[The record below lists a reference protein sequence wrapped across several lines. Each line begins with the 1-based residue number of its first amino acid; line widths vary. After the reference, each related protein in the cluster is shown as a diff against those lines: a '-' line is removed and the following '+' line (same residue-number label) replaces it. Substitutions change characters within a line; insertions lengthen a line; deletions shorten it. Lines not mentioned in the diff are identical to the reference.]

1 MIKGLSIKIGARAVA
16 LLLAVGAGIFAWH
29 NRPVNQT
36 IEQLLQNNQQ
46 LKQAISNLKTET
58 QIGYAKVLS
67 QTDVNDVLCTKLLFV
82 ETEPNEPL
90 KPILRKEF
98 ELQGDVV
105 HFDALIVKFGQQL
118 VMDGSERAIYLWRRI
133 YGDTMRPQDGFSIEQ
148 EGVEPAR
155 YGRLCEA
162 LSLEDRQLFWESIW
176 DLSNDPYR
184 LEQMGIRAVYGNV
197 VYQRLQPGL
206 IYIFKI
212 SPTGTLFPEVIPDL

>member
-1 MIKGLSIKIGARAVA
+1 MSIKLGARASA
-16 LLLAVGAGIFAWH
+16 LILAVCAGIFAWH
-29 NRPVNQT
+29 KRPVNQT

-67 QTDVNDVLCTKLLFV
+67 QREVDGVVHTKLLFV

-105 HFDALIVKFGQQL
+105 HFDAIIVKFGQQM
-118 VMDGSERAIYLWRRI
+118 VMDGRERAIYLWRRI

-148 EGVEPAR
+148 EGAEPAR
-155 YGRLCEA
+155 YAQLCEK
-162 LSLEDRQLFWESIW
+162 LSLQDRQLFWESIW

-184 LEQMGIRAVYGNV
+184 LEEMGMRAVYGNV

-212 SPTGTLFPEVIPDL
+212 SPTGTLYPEVIPDL